1 MPVKVQSQTTP
12 SHKMQ
17 VRSWLAELVMLRS
30 IGSLPA
36 YFWRDS
42 RWRGKY
48 TSEVRA
54 VSKFI
59 KVGGELN
66 LVKIAEDRSI
76 VTWTDYA
83 LVQYLLSR
91 EQEKFRKAM
100 MPKDREPPKTISY
113 DDSDLREAK
122 YSIKNKSTFEKLDSL

>member
-12 SHKMQ
+12 GHKMQ
-17 VRSWLAELVMLRS
+17 VRSWLSELVMLRS
-30 IGSLPA
+30 QGALPS

-42 RWRGKY
+42 RWRGNY

-59 KVGGELN
+59 KAGGELS
-66 LVKIAEDRSI
+66 LIKIAENRAI

-83 LVQYLLSR
+83 LVQYLLT
-91 EQEKFRKAM
+91 QEMNRFKKAM
-100 MPKDREPPKTISY
+100 LPKDRSPVENFSY
-113 DDSDLREAK
+113 EDTDLRETK
-122 YSIKNKSTFEKLDSL
+122 FQIKNKSTFEKLDSL